1 MFGFDVKVEPQ
12 FDRVQRAADDAT
24 FRNLRHA
31 GFGVSKAAKES
42 IVKSPNAS
50 LPGDPPTTRG
60 RGRHNLKSAIFVDA
74 SAEDVIIGPRSTYV
88 GDSGEA
94 HEFGKS
100 RKGDDFAERSFMG
113 PALEAVIPRFADD
126 WQGSIGE

>member
-1 MFGFDVKVEPQ
+1 MFGFDVKVEPR
-12 FDRVQRAADDAT
+12 FEAVQKAADDAT

-31 GFGVSKAAKES
+31 GFGISKAAKAS
-42 IVKSPNAS
+42 IIKSPDAS
-50 LPGDPPTTRG
+50 LPGEPPTTRG
-60 RGRHNLKSAIFVDA
+60 KGRNNLRSAIFVDA
-74 SAEDVIIGPRSTYV
+74 TADEVIIGPRFGYV

-113 PALEAVIPRFADD
+113 PALEANVKRFAED
-126 WQGSIGE
+126 WQGSVGD